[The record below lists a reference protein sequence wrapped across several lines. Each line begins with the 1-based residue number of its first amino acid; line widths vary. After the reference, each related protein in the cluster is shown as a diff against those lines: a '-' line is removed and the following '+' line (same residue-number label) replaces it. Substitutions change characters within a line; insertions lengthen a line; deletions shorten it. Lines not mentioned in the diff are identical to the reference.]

1 MTCKNKLLHLQQKNN
16 QKMNEN
22 ELRIR
27 EIMLE
32 KGVSVNEMSEKLGI
46 TRQSFYSIVNGNPTM
61 STLIKIAEIL
71 GVTVKKLF
79 RDENNGNISN
89 NEKEENN
96 ERNEI

>member
-1 MTCKNKLLHLQQKNN
+1 
-16 QKMNEN
+16 MNEN

-32 KGVSVNEMSEKLGI
+32 KGISVNEMSEKLGI

-61 STLIKIAEIL
+61 STLTKIAEIL

-79 RDENNGNISN
+79 KDESNGSISD
-89 NEKEENN
+89 NEKKEND
-96 ERNEI
+96 ERSKI

>member
-1 MTCKNKLLHLQQKNN
+1 MD
-16 QKMNEN
+16 EN

-32 KGVSVNEMSEKLGI
+32 KGISVNEMSEKLGI

-61 STLIKIAEIL
+61 DTLIRIAKIL
-71 GVTVKKLF
+71 GVNIKQLF
-79 RDENNGNISN
+79 KEDDNENISD

>member
-1 MTCKNKLLHLQQKNN
+1 
-16 QKMNEN
+16 MNEN

-32 KGVSVNEMSEKLGI
+32 KGISVNEMSEKLEI

-61 STLIKIAEIL
+61 STLAKIAEIL
-71 GVTVKKLF
+71 GVTVKQLF
-79 RDENNGNISN
+79 KEDDNGNISN

-96 ERNEI
+96 GRNEV

>member
-1 MTCKNKLLHLQQKNN
+1 MPQKNN

-22 ELRIR
+22 KLRIR
-27 EIMLE
+27 EVMLE
-32 KGVSVNEMSEKLGI
+32 KGISVNEMSEKLGI

-61 STLIKIAEIL
+61 DTLIRIAKIL
-71 GVTVKKLF
+71 GVNIKQLF
-79 RDENNGNISN
+79 KEDDNGNISD

>member
-1 MTCKNKLLHLQQKNN
+1 
-16 QKMNEN
+16 MNEN

-32 KGVSVNEMSEKLGI
+32 KGISVNEMSEKLGI

-61 STLIKIAEIL
+61 STLAKIAEIL

-79 RDENNGNISN
+79 KDESNGNVSDI
-89 NEKEENN
+89 EKKEND
-96 ERNEI
+96 ERNKI

>member
-1 MTCKNKLLHLQQKNN
+1 
-16 QKMNEN
+16 MNEN

-32 KGVSVNEMSEKLGI
+32 KGISVNEMSEKLGI

-61 STLIKIAEIL
+61 STLTKIAEIL

-79 RDENNGNISN
+79 RDENISD
-89 NEKEENN
+89 NEKEEND
-96 ERNEI
+96 ERDEI

>member
-1 MTCKNKLLHLQQKNN
+1 MQQKNN

-61 STLIKIAEIL
+61 STLTKIAEIL
-71 GVTVKKLF
+71 GVTVKELF
-79 RDENNGNISN
+79 KDESNGSISD

>member
-1 MTCKNKLLHLQQKNN
+1 
-16 QKMNEN
+16 MNEN

-32 KGVSVNEMSEKLGI
+32 KGISVNEMSEKLGI

-61 STLIKIAEIL
+61 STLAKIAEIL

-79 RDENNGNISN
+79 KDESNGNISD
-89 NEKEENN
+89 NEKEEND

>member
-1 MTCKNKLLHLQQKNN
+1 
-16 QKMNEN
+16 MNEN

-32 KGVSVNEMSEKLGI
+32 KGISVNEMSEKLGI

-61 STLIKIAEIL
+61 STLTKIAEIL

-79 RDENNGNISN
+79 RDENISD
-89 NEKEENN
+89 NEKEENDG
-96 ERNEI
+96 RDEI

>member
-1 MTCKNKLLHLQQKNN
+1 
-16 QKMNEN
+16 MNEN

-32 KGVSVNEMSEKLGI
+32 KGISVNEMSEKLGI

-61 STLIKIAEIL
+61 STLAKIAEIL

-79 RDENNGNISN
+79 KDESNGSISD
-89 NEKEENN
+89 NEKEEND
-96 ERNEI
+96 ERDEI

>member
-1 MTCKNKLLHLQQKNN
+1 
-16 QKMNEN
+16 MNEN

-32 KGVSVNEMSEKLGI
+32 KGISVNEMSEKLGI
-46 TRQSFYSIVNGNPTM
+46 TRQSFYSIVNGNPTI
-61 STLIKIAEIL
+61 STLAKIAEIL
-71 GVTVKKLF
+71 VVTVKKLF
-79 RDENNGNISN
+79 KDESNGNISD

>member
-1 MTCKNKLLHLQQKNN
+1 MQQKTIK
-16 QKMNEN
+16 KMNEN

-32 KGVSVNEMSEKLGI
+32 KGISVNEMSEKLGI

-61 STLIKIAEIL
+61 STLAKIAEIL

-79 RDENNGNISN
+79 KDESNGSISDN
-89 NEKEENN
+89 KKEEN
-96 ERNEI
+96 EI

>member
-1 MTCKNKLLHLQQKNN
+1 
-16 QKMNEN
+16 MNEN

-32 KGVSVNEMSEKLGI
+32 KGISVNEMSEKLEI

-61 STLIKIAEIL
+61 STLAKIAEIL

-79 RDENNGNISN
+79 KDESNGNISD

>member
-1 MTCKNKLLHLQQKNN
+1 
-16 QKMNEN
+16 MNEN

-32 KGVSVNEMSEKLGI
+32 KGISVNEMSEKLGI

-61 STLIKIAEIL
+61 STLAKIAEIL

-79 RDENNGNISN
+79 RDENISD
-89 NEKEENN
+89 NEKEEND
-96 ERNEI
+96 ERDEI

>member
-1 MTCKNKLLHLQQKNN
+1 
-16 QKMNEN
+16 MNEN

-32 KGVSVNEMSEKLGI
+32 KGISVNEMSEKLGI

-61 STLIKIAEIL
+61 STLAKIAEIL
-71 GVTVKKLF
+71 GVTVKQLF
-79 RDENNGNISN
+79 KEDNNGNISN

-96 ERNEI
+96 GRNEV

>member
-1 MTCKNKLLHLQQKNN
+1 
-16 QKMNEN
+16 MNEN

-32 KGVSVNEMSEKLGI
+32 KGISVNEMSEKLGI

-61 STLIKIAEIL
+61 STLTKIAEIL

-79 RDENNGNISN
+79 RDESNGSISD
-89 NEKEENN
+89 NEKKENDG
-96 ERNEI
+96 RDKI

>member
-1 MTCKNKLLHLQQKNN
+1 MQQKTIK
-16 QKMNEN
+16 KMNEN

-32 KGVSVNEMSEKLGI
+32 KGISVNEMSEKLEI

-61 STLIKIAEIL
+61 STLAKIAEIL

-79 RDENNGNISN
+79 KDESNGNISD
-89 NEKEENN
+89 NEKEEND
-96 ERNEI
+96 ERDEI

>member
-1 MTCKNKLLHLQQKNN
+1 
-16 QKMNEN
+16 MNEN

-32 KGVSVNEMSEKLGI
+32 KGISVNEMSEKLGI

-61 STLIKIAEIL
+61 STLTKIAEIL

-79 RDENNGNISN
+79 RNENNGNIGD
-89 NEKEENN
+89 NEKEEND
-96 ERNEI
+96 ERDEI

>member
-1 MTCKNKLLHLQQKNN
+1 
-16 QKMNEN
+16 MNEN

-32 KGVSVNEMSEKLGI
+32 KGISVNEMSEKLGI

-61 STLIKIAEIL
+61 STLAKIAEIL
-71 GVTVKKLF
+71 GVTAKKLF

-89 NEKEENN
+89 NEKEENDG
-96 ERNEI
+96 RDEI